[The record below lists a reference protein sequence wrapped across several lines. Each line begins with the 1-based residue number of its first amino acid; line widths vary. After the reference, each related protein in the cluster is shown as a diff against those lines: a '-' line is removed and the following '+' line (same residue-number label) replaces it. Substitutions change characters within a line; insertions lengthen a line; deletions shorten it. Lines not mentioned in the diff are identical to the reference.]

1 VADEEPDNLVLRYLR
16 KLDERTARI
25 EDGQKD
31 LAADIRTLKG
41 HMASF
46 LQSETRQDSTI
57 AAIQDRLDKI
67 ERRLDISDG

>member
-1 VADEEPDNLVLRYLR
+1 MADEEPDNLVLRYLR

-31 LAADIRTLKG
+31 LAADIWTLKG

-46 LQSETRQDSTI
+46 LQSETRQDGTI
-57 AAIQDRLDKI
+57 AAIQDRRDKI
-67 ERRLDISDG
+67 ERRLDISDR

>member
-1 VADEEPDNLVLRYLR
+1 VADEDPDNLVLRYLR

-41 HMASF
+41 LLGLF
-46 LQSETRQDSTI
+46 SEPPVPIR
-57 AAIQDRLDKI
+57 
-67 ERRLDISDG
+67 